1 MQALA
6 PTTVLPW
13 QVPPPQGVLSG
24 YFRQPP
30 MPSHRPSRPQVDAS
44 CLGHWLSSAGGMP
57 AGTGAH
63 MPALPGT
70 SHFWQ
75 VPLQAL
81 LQQTPSTQKPE
92 PHSSAQLQRS
102 PMPFLSTTAWLH
114 ELGAISLNPVSNGP
128 SFAPLSTR
136 TPLSEVRQ
144 ATAPNPSTKAKTNR
158 GNVGRVSDM
167 ILLPEAARKT
177 ARSAKPRC

>member
-1 MQALA
+1 
-6 PTTVLPW
+6 
-13 QVPPPQGVLSG
+13 
-24 YFRQPP
+24 
-30 MPSHRPSRPQVDAS
+30 
-44 CLGHWLSSAGGMP
+44 MP

-63 MPALPGT
+63 VPALPGT

-81 LQQTPSTQKPE
+81 LQQTPSTQKPD

-136 TPLSEVRQ
+136 PPCPRSDRPPPPTPAPKRKRKE
-144 ATAPNPSTKAKTNR
+144 ATS
-158 GNVGRVSDM
+158 GV
-167 ILLPEAARKT
+167 
-177 ARSAKPRC
+177 